1 MKNIRE
7 IVSANL
13 LALRKQRGLTQNEL
27 ADRLGINRVS
37 LSRIL
42 SNKNDIRVSTIT
54 KIADAIGCDVAE
66 FFKPEEPANNHTIT
80 CPHCGEK
87 LVINLSVSDKKHD

>member
-1 MKNIRE
+1 MLHIKE
-7 IVSANL
+7 TL
-13 LALRKQRGLTQNEL
+13 KKRGLKQNDL

-37 LSRIL
+37 LSRLL
-42 SNKNDIRVSTIT
+42 SDKNDMRISTIK
-54 KIADAIGCDVAE
+54 KIADAIGCDVSE
-66 FFKPEEPANNHTIT
+66 FFEPADKADHNTIT

>member
-1 MKNIRE
+1 MLQIKE
-7 IVSANL
+7 TL
-13 LALRKQRGLTQNEL
+13 KQRGLTQNEL
-27 ADRLGINRVS
+27 AERLGINRVS
-37 LSRIL
+37 LCRLL
-42 SNKNDIRVSTIT
+42 SDKNDMRVSTMK

-66 FFKPEEPANNHTIT
+66 FFTPAETADHNTIT

>member
-1 MKNIRE
+1 MLQIKE
-7 IVSANL
+7 TL
-13 LALRKQRGLTQNEL
+13 KQRGLKQNDL

-37 LSRIL
+37 LSRLL
-42 SNKNDIRVSTIT
+42 SDKNDMRISTIK

-66 FFKPEEPANNHTIT
+66 FFTPAETEDHNVIT

>member
-1 MKNIRE
+1 MLQIKE
-7 IVSANL
+7 
-13 LALRKQRGLTQNEL
+13 ALKQRGLKQNDL

-37 LSRIL
+37 ISRLLSD
-42 SNKNDIRVSTIT
+42 KNDMRISTIK
-54 KIADAIGCDVAE
+54 KIAEAIGCDVSE
-66 FFKPEEPANNHTIT
+66 FFAPADKEEHNTIT

>member
-1 MKNIRE
+1 MLQIKE
-7 IVSANL
+7 
-13 LALRKQRGLTQNEL
+13 ALKQRGLTQNEL

-42 SNKNDIRVSTIT
+42 SNKNDMRVSTLK

-66 FFKPEEPANNHTIT
+66 FFTPAETAEHTTIT
-80 CPHCGEK
+80 CPHCGAK
-87 LVINLSVSDKKHD
+87 LFINLSVSDKKHD

>member
-1 MKNIRE
+1 MLHIKE
-7 IVSANL
+7 TL
-13 LALRKQRGLTQNEL
+13 KQKGLTQNDL

-42 SNKNDIRVSTIT
+42 SNKNDMRVSTIR

-66 FFKPEEPANNHTIT
+66 FFAPADTAEHNTIT
-80 CPHCGEK
+80 CPHCGTK

>member
-1 MKNIRE
+1 MLQIKE
-7 IVSANL
+7 TL
-13 LALRKQRGLTQNEL
+13 KQRGLTQNEL
-27 ADRLGINRVS
+27 AERLGINRVS

-42 SNKNDIRVSTIT
+42 SNKNDMRVSTIK

-66 FFKPEEPANNHTIT
+66 FFAPAQTADHNVII

-87 LVINLSVSDKKHD
+87 LVINLSISDKKHD

>member
-1 MKNIRE
+1 MHIKE
-7 IVSANL
+7 
-13 LALRKQRGLTQNEL
+13 ALKKRGLKQNDL

-37 LSRIL
+37 LSRLL
-42 SNKNDIRVSTIT
+42 SDKNDMRISTIK

-66 FFKPEEPANNHTIT
+66 FFTPAETEDHNVIT

-87 LVINLSVSDKKHD
+87 LVINLSISDKKHE

>member
-1 MKNIRE
+1 MHIKDT
-7 IVSANL
+7 L
-13 LALRKQRGLTQNEL
+13 KQRGLKQNDL

-37 LSRIL
+37 LSRLL
-42 SNKNDIRVSTIT
+42 SDKNDRRISTIK

-66 FFKPEEPANNHTIT
+66 FFTPAETEDNTIT
-80 CPHCGEK
+80 CPHCGAK

>member
-1 MKNIRE
+1 MLYIKE
-7 IVSANL
+7 
-13 LALRKQRGLTQNEL
+13 ALKKRGLKQNDL

-37 LSRIL
+37 LSRLL
-42 SNKNDIRVSTIT
+42 SDKNDMRLSTIK
-54 KIADAIGCDVAE
+54 KIADAIGCDVSE
-66 FFKPEEPANNHTIT
+66 FFTPAEPADHSTIT